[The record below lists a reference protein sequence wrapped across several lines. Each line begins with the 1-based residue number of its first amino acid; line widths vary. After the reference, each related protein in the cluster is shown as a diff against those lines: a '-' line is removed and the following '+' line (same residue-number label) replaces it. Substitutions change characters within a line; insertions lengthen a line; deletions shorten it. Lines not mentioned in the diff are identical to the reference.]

1 MQVMKHLLLVA
12 DYEHK
17 NNFVSRTRPKLYR
30 EWELDKTMDRYEVW
44 EKNEANVRH
53 LQLGRNG

>member
-1 MQVMKHLLLVA
+1 MKHLLLVA
-12 DYEHK
+12 DYEYKH
-17 NNFVSRTRPKLYR
+17 NFVSRTRQKLYR

-44 EKNEANVRH
+44 EKNEVNVRH